1 MCGRCLYHPMSQVG
15 SLLVVESSPLPA
27 PQRPVLQSLL
37 PLEPI
42 EDPASWAWGL
52 HPDNGLD
59 YKAKDNLEVEV
70 CLKNPAMINTA
81 KCKLPLEVCLA
92 NPQHLAS
99 LGCSAALTPALCA
112 KIKEATLT
120 PTCVQKLA
128 SYEAS
133 MFDCQDNTEAL
144 CSLNLCDKHKFVVK
158 C

>member
-1 MCGRCLYHPMSQVG
+1 MCDRCLYHLMSQVG

-99 LGCSAALTPALCA
+99 LGCSGNDLPPLSLDLCLTYPALLTRPACA
-112 KIKEATLT
+112 GPHST
-120 PTCVQKLA
+120 
-128 SYEAS
+128 
-133 MFDCQDNTEAL
+133 
-144 CSLNLCDKHKFVVK
+144 
-158 C
+158 

>member
-1 MCGRCLYHPMSQVG
+1 MCDRCLYHPMSQVG

-81 KCKLPLEVCLA
+81 KCKLPLDVCLA
-92 NPQHLAS
+92 NPRYIAQIGCAGQRDS
-99 LGCSAALTPALCA
+99 LPPLPQG
-112 KIKEATLT
+112 
-120 PTCVQKLA
+120 KLSWLLLLQSSSTRRTA
-128 SYEAS
+128 
-133 MFDCQDNTEAL
+133 
-144 CSLNLCDKHKFVVK
+144 
-158 C
+158 